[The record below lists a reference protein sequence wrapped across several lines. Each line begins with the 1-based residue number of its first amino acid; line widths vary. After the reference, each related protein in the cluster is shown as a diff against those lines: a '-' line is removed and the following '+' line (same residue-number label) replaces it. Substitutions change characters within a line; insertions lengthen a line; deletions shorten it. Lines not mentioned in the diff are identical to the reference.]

1 MNVLFC
7 ERVLI
12 KYGELKIKTLIQII
26 VQYQK
31 VNKTN
36 KSLNNVQMF
45 KHYLVTISV
54 MYKL

>member
-31 VNKTN
+31 VNETN
-36 KSLNNVQMF
+36 KTLNNVQMF